1 MSSAINPFHTL
12 YLTEGVGKIDIP
24 SVFSPVLVPHVA
36 PLFLPGNVVLMGMQG
51 TGKTM
56 LLSLLDTK
64 VRLEFWANNDPQ
76 NGDPL
81 VPAQRR
87 FVGAGINLSKSNAF
101 KLNEIVVSKDRDE
114 NIRLSRAYFSDFVN
128 CWVLRDLFASVGT
141 FIAELTRR
149 GNHERLDEI
158 GITRDVARLDA
169 AVRAL
174 ANDPRCSFLVRHKTV
189 DEMRTTLEVRLRAYT
204 QLVSNPRKGLSA
216 EIDQTRSLLGE
227 PLTAATQ
234 ALRTAGVLAGDTS
247 VFVTIDQFETLIR
260 HAYGEGD
267 TEKHWRFVR
276 EIDDLISN
284 RVREV
289 SYRIGTRPN
298 AQLSKSETPP
308 SSEATRDYVE
318 VDLDYLLQL
327 KEHDR
332 RKHSLFR
339 QFAEDAF
346 RRRIAVSTI
355 PHREEVVASSAP
367 IRTVFGKS
375 PTVADRGRLCAP
387 KKPEKALKADPSWTK
402 DVIEFLTQLS
412 RSDVIAAKL
421 GEAWVRQLDARG
433 EPLDVADWGPPNA
446 LPWEIPAKR
455 WWKKERLPLASLQIA
470 AANQQRL
477 LYFGETD
484 IVQLAGE
491 NILVFICIC
500 REIWECDARH
510 RAMKTTPQVSPGFEP
525 FNRGR
530 QAEGI
535 RDASRIWH
543 DKMAQSPNGNTLQR
557 LLDVIGKK
565 LHEQLIKDRRMSYP
579 GANGISFSRQDLIT
593 DTDVKRLLDD
603 ATAECYLLQR
613 DHTPKTPSRGKSI
626 KWYPHPILAPYYEL
640 TVQHTKEPLY
650 LTVVKF
656 RSWLEEGK
664 VLAVKPKPEQ
674 QKSSAKPKRGSSQ
687 KTMFDGDE

>member
-1 MSSAINPFHTL
+1 MTNTINPFHTL
-12 YLTEGVGKIDIP
+12 YLTEGVGEIDIP

-36 PLFLPGNVVLMGMQG
+36 PLFLPGNVVLKGMQG

-76 NGDPL
+76 KSDPL
-81 VPAQRR
+81 VPVQRR
-87 FVGAGINLSKSNAF
+87 FVGASINLSKSNAF

-114 NIRLSRAYFSDFVN
+114 NIRLSRAYFGDFVN
-128 CWVLRDLFASVGT
+128 CWVLRDLFASVET
-141 FIAELTRR
+141 LIADLTNRS
-149 GNHERLDEI
+149 NHKRLDEI
-158 GITRDVARLDA
+158 GITHDTSRLDA

-174 ANDPRCSFLVRHKTV
+174 ANDPRCSFLIRHKTV
-189 DEMRTTLEVRLRAYT
+189 DEMRKSLEVRLRAYT
-204 QLVSNPRKGLSA
+204 QLVSNPRKGLPA

-234 ALRTAGVLAGDTS
+234 ALRTAKVLAGDTG
-247 VFVTIDQFETLIR
+247 VIVTIDQFETLIR
-260 HAYGEGD
+260 HANAEGD
-267 TEKHWRFVR
+267 TEKHWRFIR

-284 RVREV
+284 RIREV

-298 AQLSKSETPP
+298 AQLSKSE
-308 SSEATRDYVE
+308 AARDYME
-318 VDLDYLLQL
+318 VDLDHILQR

-332 RKHSLFR
+332 PKRSLFH

-346 RRRIAVSTI
+346 RRRIAVSQI
-355 PHREEVVASSAP
+355 PHGEEVVASSEP
-367 IRTVFGKS
+367 IGTVFGRS
-375 PTVADRGRLCAP
+375 PKVADRGRLCAP
-387 KKPEKALKADPSWTK
+387 KKPEKVLKADPSWPK
-402 DVIEFLTQLS
+402 VVIEFLQQLS

-421 GEAWVRQLDARG
+421 GEAWTRQLDARG
-433 EPLDVADWGPPNA
+433 ESLDVTDWGPPNA
-446 LPWEIPAKR
+446 LPWEVPAKR

-470 AANQQRL
+470 AANAQRL

-491 NILVFICIC
+491 NIVAFICIC

-510 RAMKTTPQVSPGFEP
+510 RAMKTTPQVSRGFEP

-565 LHEQLIKDRRMSYP
+565 LHLQLIKDRRMSYP
-579 GANGISFSRQDLIT
+579 GANGISLSRQDLIA
-593 DTDVKRLLDD
+593 DTDVRRLLDD

-674 QKSSAKPKRGSSQ
+674 QKTSAKPKRGSTQ

>member
-1 MSSAINPFHTL
+1 MTIAINPFHTL
-12 YLTEGVGKIDIP
+12 YLTEGVGEVDIP

-36 PLFLPGNVVLMGMQG
+36 PLFLPGNVVLKGMQG

-64 VRLEFWANNDPQ
+64 VRLEFWANNDPLKS
-76 NGDPL
+76 DPL
-81 VPAQRR
+81 VEAQRR

-114 NIRLSRAYFSDFVN
+114 NIRLSRAYFGDFIN
-128 CWVLRDLFASVGT
+128 CWVLRDLFASIGT
-141 FIAELTRR
+141 FIGELTRR
-149 GNHERLDEI
+149 GNQKRLAEI
-158 GITRDVARLDA
+158 GITHDASRLDA

-174 ANDPRCSFLVRHKTV
+174 AEDPGCSFLLRHQTV
-189 DEMRTTLEVRLRAYT
+189 DEMRRTLEARLRAYT
-204 QLVSNPRKGLSA
+204 QLVSNPRKKLPA
-216 EIDQTRSLLGE
+216 EIDRTRSLLGE

-234 ALRTAGVLAGDTS
+234 ALRSADVLAGDTG
-247 VFVTIDQFETLIR
+247 VIVTIDQFETLIR
-260 HAYGEGD
+260 HAHGEGD
-267 TEKHWRFVR
+267 TEKHWRFIQ

-298 AQLSKSETPP
+298 AQLSRSEV
-308 SSEATRDYVE
+308 ARDYVE
-318 VDLDYLLQL
+318 VDLDHILQR

-332 RKHSLFR
+332 KKHSLFH

-346 RRRIAVSTI
+346 RRRIAVSPI
-355 PHREEVVASSAP
+355 PHGEEVVASSAP
-367 IRTVFGKS
+367 IDTVFGKS
-375 PTVADRGRLCAP
+375 PQVAERGRLCAP
-387 KKPEKALKADPSWTK
+387 KKSEKVLKVAPSWPT
-402 DVIEFLTQLS
+402 DVVDFLQRLS

-421 GEAWVRQLDARG
+421 GEAWVRQQDARG
-433 EPLDVADWGPPNA
+433 EPLDVADWEPPNA
-446 LPWEIPAKR
+446 LPWETPGKR

-470 AANQQRL
+470 AANAQRL

-484 IVQLAGE
+484 IIQLAGE
-491 NILVFICIC
+491 NIVAFICIC

-510 RAMKTTPQVSPGFEP
+510 RAMKAASPVIRGFES
-525 FNRGR
+525 FGRDR

-565 LHEQLIKDRRMSYP
+565 LHQQLIKDRRMSYP
-579 GANGISFSRQDLIT
+579 GANGISFARQDLIT
-593 DTDVKRLLDD
+593 DIDVRRLLED

-650 LTVVKF
+650 LTVSKF
-656 RSWLEEGK
+656 RAWLEEGR
-664 VLAVKPKPEQ
+664 VLAPKPKPEQ
-674 QKSSAKPKRGSSQ
+674 QAMRRKPKGSSTQ
-687 KTMFDGDE
+687 KMMFGGDE